1 MRKLKLILAV
11 GIFAVATCERAGA
24 ASTLLL
30 LNSQPGDY
38 VGGGITQTFTPN
50 DGTFAVNTTYNGG
63 VQVSFQTPNLNSW
76 WYLNFGP
83 LSGQTL
89 RAGEYEGAQRFA
101 FHSPARPGLDVSGDG
116 RGCNTIAGRFLVSEI
131 TFATN
136 GSIQT
141 LAVDFEQH
149 CEGAA
154 PALYGSVRYNS
165 SVSVVPRISIG
176 NATALKGNT
185 GTSDATVAISLSM
198 PSNQIVKVR
207 YGTANGTAIASK
219 QYVASASWVTF
230 APGTTSH
237 TITVPIIGD
246 LLSEGN
252 KIFHIVL
259 TNPSGAPVGD
269 GSADV
274 TILDPNVPLTAL
286 SMYGQPGDS
295 ISPGPLL
302 LTTADGAFSTTR
314 NFDQGVSVAINDG
327 DSWNLDFAGYSNS
340 TLVPGAYNQA
350 QRFPFQPAGTPG
362 VDVSGAGRGCN
373 TVSGRFDVLSA
384 SYLAD
389 GSVQSFA
396 ADFEQHCDGSVPGLF
411 GSISINASLRQ
422 LSVSN
427 AVIDSLESKAVF
439 TVTLNPASATT
450 VWVNFNTVDGTAVAG
465 GDYYATSQTIAFAP
479 GQTRQTVT
487 VPLVI
492 RSTDGPNKKF
502 FGQISTPSG
511 AAVWVRQGSA
521 VI

>member
-11 GIFAVATCERAGA
+11 GIFVLAACERVGA

-38 VGGGITQTFTPN
+38 IGGGITQTFTPS
-50 DGTFAVNTTYNGG
+50 DGTLAVNATYNGG
-63 VQVSFQTPNLNSW
+63 VQVSFQAPNFSSW

-83 LSGQTL
+83 LSGQALTV
-89 RAGEYEGAQRFA
+89 GEYEGAQRFA
-101 FHSPARPGLDVSGDG
+101 FHSPTRPGLDVYGDG
-116 RGCNTIAGRFLVSEI
+116 RGCNIVAGRFLVSDI
-131 TFATN
+131 TLATN

-165 SVSVVPRISIG
+165 SVSVVPRVSVG
-176 NATALKGNT
+176 DATALKGNT
-185 GTSDATVAISLSM
+185 GTSDATVVISLSM
-198 PSNQIVKVR
+198 PSNQTAIVR
-207 YGTANGTAIASK
+207 YATANGTALASK
-219 QYVASASWVTF
+219 QYVATASWVRF
-230 APGTTSH
+230 APGTTSQ
-237 TITVPIIGD
+237 TVTVPIIGD
-246 LLSEGN
+246 LLPEGN
-252 KIFHIVL
+252 KLFHVTL
-259 TNPSGAPVGD
+259 TNPSGAPIGD
-269 GSADV
+269 GNAIV

-286 SMYGQPGDS
+286 SMYGQSGDF
-295 ISPGPLL
+295 ISPGQLL
-302 LTTADGAFSTTR
+302 LTVGDGTFSTTR

-362 VDVSGAGRGCN
+362 LDVSGAGGGCN

-396 ADFEQHCDGSVPGLF
+396 ADFEQHCDGAVPGLF
-411 GSISINASLRQ
+411 GSISVNASLRQ

-439 TVTLNPASATT
+439 TVTLHPASSTT
-450 VWVNFNTVDGTAVAG
+450 VWVNFNTVDGTAIAS

-502 FGQISTPSG
+502 FGQISAPSG
-511 AAVWVRQGSA
+511 AAVWIRQGSA